1 MTSQRFEWAA
11 DGVTAELDNPAMQNL
26 CWEEAGLARMRDVV
40 GGNEVFAGIVA
51 ELPESERELLEAQD
65 IRSIM
70 TVPIFVEGSW
80 WGLIGFDDCARER
93 AWSAPETDALRL
105 AGSLIASAIGRERR
119 ETLLREHEHKLRA
132 VFDSALDAI
141 FITNDEREIV
151 DANPAA
157 AELLGVSKRDL
168 LVRRLWTT
176 SCRRTTCRRSPLP
189 GRASST
195 GATVTTE
202 QRFRRADG
210 VFRHADVIA
219 TPQFLPGLN
228 ITFARD
234 ITERNRLEAELLERP
249 AARQPRTAR
258 RRRRARLQQPPDG
271 DLRLCGARPRADERR
286 RRCWRTTWTRS
297 SARPAVPPS

>member
-1 MTSQRFEWAA
+1 
-11 DGVTAELDNPAMQNL
+11 MQNL
-26 CWEEAGLARMRDVV
+26 CWEEAGLARMRDTV

-51 ELPESERELLEAQD
+51 ELPDSERELLQAQD

-80 WGLIGFDDCARER
+80 WGVIGFDDCSRER

-119 ETLLREHEHKLRA
+119 ETLLREQEHKLRA

-141 FITNDEREIV
+141 FITDDERRIV

-157 AELLGVSKRDL
+157 AELLGLSKRDL
-168 LVRRLWTT
+168 LRRRLDDF
-176 SCRRTTCRRSPLP
+176 LP
-189 GRASST
+189 PDDLPTLPAAWASFLA
-195 GATVTTE
+195 GGTVTTE

-210 VFRHADVIA
+210 VSRHADVTA

-234 ITERNRLEAELLERP
+234 ITERNRLEAELLSAQRLDSLGRLAGGVAHDFNNLLTVDLGLCGPRCASGER
-249 AARQPRTAR
+249 RRELAR
-258 RRRRARLQQPPDG
+258 RRRRDPARRQV
-271 DLRLCGARPRADERR
+271 A
-286 RRCWRTTWTRS
+286 
-297 SARPAVPPS
+297 PPS

>member
-1 MTSQRFEWAA
+1 MLRELGEATVASRAYIFENGVDERGRPVTSQRFEWVA
-11 DGVTAELDNPAMQNL
+11 DGVTAELDNPTMQKMSL
-26 CWEEAGLARMRDVV
+26 RGGRAWRACATSSLATRCSAGSSR
-40 GGNEVFAGIVA
+40 

-80 WGLIGFDDCARER
+80 WGLIGFDDCVRER
-93 AWSAPETDALRL
+93 VWSAPETDALRL

-168 LVRRLWTT
+168 LRRRLDDFLPPDDLPALPAAWETFLAGGDRHRP
-176 SCRRTTCRRSPLP
+176 SSASGART
-189 GRASST
+189 GSS
-195 GATVTTE
+195 
-202 QRFRRADG
+202 
-210 VFRHADVIA
+210 A
-219 TPQFLPGLN
+219 TP
-228 ITFARD
+228 T
-234 ITERNRLEAELLERP
+234 
-249 AARQPRTAR
+249 
-258 RRRRARLQQPPDG
+258 
-271 DLRLCGARPRADERR
+271 
-286 RRCWRTTWTRS
+286 
-297 SARPAVPPS
+297 